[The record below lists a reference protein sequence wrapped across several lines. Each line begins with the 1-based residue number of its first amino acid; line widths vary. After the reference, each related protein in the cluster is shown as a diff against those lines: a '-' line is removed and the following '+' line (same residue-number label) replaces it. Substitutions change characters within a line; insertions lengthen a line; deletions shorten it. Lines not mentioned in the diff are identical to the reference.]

1 MDATS
6 FYYFGFGRGKK
17 FGGVSRWFLQ
27 GVLRFWS
34 VFVVV
39 NRGEVVVI
47 AWLIV
52 VACEVFS
59 AVEKPATF
67 LYFFEIYLTAAAG
80 VPEQGWSPVSA
91 P

>member
-59 AVEKPATF
+59 AVEKTCLFFCIF
-67 LYFFEIYLTAAAG
+67 LKYI
-80 VPEQGWSPVSA
+80 
-91 P
+91 